1 MRKLLLGFLF
11 VIACVVAAPA
21 QTIAIVNG
29 TIHPVSGP
37 PIPRGTVVV
46 RNGVIVAVGFGSS
59 VTIPSDAKVIDA
71 TGKIVTPGLINST
84 TELGLIEVD
93 QVRSTNDVAAKG
105 SNNVAAAFRVWDG
118 LNPASALFAPTRNEG
133 VTTAIIAPQ
142 GGLVSGQAAAIDL
155 VSGQST
161 EMIRR
166 GPVAMIAQV
175 DSPND
180 AGTSARGELIGKLR
194 ALLDDVKFYM
204 LHRLEY
210 DRAAS
215 RTLAA
220 TRADL
225 EALIPVVEGRLA
237 LMIDANRMDEIDA
250 ALALAR
256 DYHLKLIISG
266 GAEAWL
272 CADRLAAAH
281 VPVLVGAMNNIPS
294 SFATLN
300 QRQENAALLRS
311 AGVTVV
317 LVSNND
323 GGESRFNAR
332 NIKYEAGNAVAYGMT
347 HDDALR
353 AVTLTPAEVFGLSD
367 RIGSLQPGKVA
378 NIVVWSGDPFEFST
392 HVEHVFIRGREVKEP
407 SRQDLLIDRYRPR
420 AR

>member
-1 MRKLLLGFLF
+1 MRKLLLVMIF
-11 VIACVVAAPA
+11 VAAVVAPAFA
-21 QTIAIVNG
+21 QTIAITNAKIYPVSSAPISNG
-29 TIHPVSGP
+29 TIL
-37 PIPRGTVVV
+37 I
-46 RNGVIVAVGFGSS
+46 RNAVIVAVGAG
-59 VTIPSDAKVIDA
+59 VAVPADAIKIDA

-84 TELGLIEVD
+84 TELGLIEID

-133 VTTAIIAPQ
+133 VTTAIIVPQ
-142 GGLVSGQAAAIDL
+142 GGLISGQAAAIDL
-155 VSGQST
+155 VSGHSP

-180 AGTSARGELIGKLR
+180 AGTSARGELMGKLR
-194 ALLDDVKFYM
+194 ALLDDVKFYL

-215 RTLAA
+215 RNLAA
-220 TRADL
+220 TRNDL
-225 EALIPVVEGRLA
+225 EALIPVVEGRMPL
-237 LMIDANRMDEIDA
+237 LIDANRMDEIDA
-250 ALALAR
+250 VLALAR
-256 DYHLKLIISG
+256 DYHLKLIISS

-300 QRQENAALLRS
+300 QRQENAGLLRR

-317 LVSNND
+317 LISNND

-332 NIKYEAGNAVAYGMT
+332 NIKYEAGNAVAYGMS

-367 RIGSLQPGKVA
+367 HIGSLQPGKDA

-392 HVEHVFIRGREVKEP
+392 QVEHVFIRGREIKEP
-407 SRQDLLIDRYRPR
+407 SRQDMLIERYRPR
-420 AR
+420 IK